1 MHPSKE
7 RQLARAVPATGMAAA
22 VQAKGAKRLQSLQ
35 CVGDTLERETGLM
48 SWAYP
53 GDSTLAAWRRR
64 WHGQVEPLERG
75 D

>member
-1 MHPSKE
+1 MPERCPQPS
-7 RQLARAVPATGMAAA
+7 MAAA

-35 CVGDTLERETGLM
+35 CVGDTLERETGFT

-53 GDSTLAAWRRR
+53 GDSTLAAWRRH
-64 WHGQVEPLERG
+64 WHGQVESLERG